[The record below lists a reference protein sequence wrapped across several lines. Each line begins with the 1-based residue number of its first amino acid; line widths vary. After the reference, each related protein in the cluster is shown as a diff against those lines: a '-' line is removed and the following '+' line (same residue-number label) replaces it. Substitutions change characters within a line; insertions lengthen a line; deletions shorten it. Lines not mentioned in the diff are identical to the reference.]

1 MSKPNKRN
9 YEVGYGKPPI
19 ETRFREGQSG
29 NPTGRPK
36 GKLNLATVLAQ
47 ALLTK
52 VVVNEGGRR
61 QKISKF
67 AVSVTQLVN
76 KAAGGDLRA
85 MQILLDLLPLLD
97 SSGTGVQLPPDLIV
111 DREMAL
117 KLVARLTGQ
126 KTNKLLG
133 ENNE

>member
-1 MSKPNKRN
+1 MANSPKEYK
-9 YEVGYGKPPI
+9 VGYGNPPI
-19 ETRFREGQSG
+19 ETRFKDGQSG

-36 GKLNLATVLAQ
+36 GKLNLTTLLAQ
-47 ALLTK
+47 ALSAK

-97 SSGTGVQLPPDLIV
+97 SSGAGVQLPPDLIV

-126 KTNKLLG
+126 KPNKLQG

>member
-1 MSKPNKRN
+1 MSKKK
-9 YEVGYGKPPI
+9 YEIGYGKPPV
-19 ETRFREGQSG
+19 ESRFKEGQSG

-47 ALLTK
+47 ALSAK
-52 VVVNEGGRR
+52 VVVKEGGRR

-67 AVSVTQLVN
+67 AVSITQLVN

-85 MQILLDLLPLLD
+85 MQILLSLLPLLD
-97 SSGTGVQLPPDLIV
+97 ASGAGIELPPDLVV

-126 KTNKLLG
+126 KPNNLEG
-133 ENNE
+133 EHNE